1 MERPLQI
8 AYKALEPSEFLDAL
22 IRERAEKLDRFHPN
36 VIGCRV
42 VVEVPH
48 RSAESGKTPIGIAVE
63 VEVAGRN
70 TIVGK
75 SETERRET
83 KNDHN
88 AVVTRAFEAVQRQ
101 LEDSAR
107 SRREQARHADSE
119 LQTGQIVRLF
129 KDAGYGF
136 VEVKGSPD
144 LHFVREDVANDGFE
158 TLEVGVMVQ
167 VTPSPALGPM
177 GPRAGEIRLFT
188 KERTAS

>member
-22 IRERAEKLDRFHPN
+22 IRERAEKLDRYHPN

-75 SETERRET
+75 SETERREA

-107 SRREQARHADSE
+107 TRREQARHGEFE

-129 KDAGYGF
+129 KDSGYGF

-144 LHFVREDVANDGFE
+144 LHFVREDVANGGFDA
-158 TLEVGVMVQ
+158 LEVGIMVQ

-177 GPRAGEIRLFT
+177 GPRASEIRLFN